1 LLQSRAHS
9 TSDASLVPASSF
21 CEPNC
26 DVKPATWHWFALAGR
41 EPHPIFA
48 FPGIWR
54 RYIGPVR
61 KGGDPVN
68 IETFAFLTTG
78 VVELC
83 YSNLSRKGQRWNYRT
98 EGRINLNRPE
108 LEGTEIPVFVMED
121 VAQQSVMRRR
131 PAGRD
136 DQSRA
141 HAGHTHASGGI
152 HAWLLGSLKVAFSLA
167 GQYSPEHWETGSTRG
182 RLARGLG
189 QVRYVAAA
197 AATAKVLAQRD
208 RGQSA
213 PKRSM

>member
-167 GQYSPEHWETGSTRG
+167 GQYSPEQD
-182 RLARGLG
+182 LG
-189 QVRYVAAA
+189 NRI
-197 AATAKVLAQRD
+197 D
-208 RGQSA
+208 
-213 PKRSM
+213 